1 MTIFKGLIAVLI
13 FSALM
18 WAGDSPDQKL
28 RDDFARQ
35 FAADVEHQGYQIQAS
50 AVKAGCGSIC
60 FHRGN
65 HDNLRIILGD
75 ADVEGFDRFV
85 AQELAPR
92 KERIAALGFIEITVV
107 GMQSSQS
114 YPNGFARIAI
124 P

>member
-13 FSALM
+13 LSSLM

-35 FAADVEHQGYQIQAS
+35 FAADVEHRGWEIQTS

-75 ADVEGFDRFV
+75 ATVEGFDRFV
-85 AQELAPR
+85 AQEIEPR